1 MASRPLKFTVE
12 RDINYSMGKHGREPD
27 HCANHASA
35 RGKETPEIGQP
46 VPADRQRLKRAG
58 LLVAASDL
66 LWIPQA
72 GLIALALGTVFAALP
87 NEPTS
92 AGFSANLIR
101 QTIVFAACF
110 AGLALVRAGL
120 QYLGARLARQAA
132 RELQSRTRAELLA
145 AASKTSPAEPFP
157 SSGAFAAHISEQ
169 VDLLGPYYRNYVPQ
183 LPRLKIVPL
192 AIVLVTLWHSW
203 LAALILLVCGP
214 VIPLFMALIGMRAQ
228 AASAGQQEELTRL
241 SGVLLDRI
249 KGLET
254 LELFGALE
262 RTRKDVAEAGERF
275 RKGTMS
281 VLKIAFLSSTV
292 LELFSALGIAFS
304 AVFIGFTLLG
314 DLSVGTWGQPLGY
327 SAGLFVLLLA
337 PEFFAPIRAYAAA
350 YHDRAAGLAAQE
362 KLASLLQRPSAK
374 GPSRCSEAFQDP
386 AEAQATPAIHVKDL
400 KLELAGTLVFENF
413 DLDIAP
419 GETVFLTGRSGSG
432 KTSLL
437 DCLLGFHLPQSGIVQ
452 IDGSTPRQLG
462 NGLLQSVAWLDQTP
476 RLFHGSLKS
485 NLLRGTGDTQSVTDA
500 DLWGALQLA
509 GAKELVE
516 RLPNGFAT
524 QLGEDGFGLS
534 VGEIRRIALARAAM
548 RKDAGLLLADEP
560 TAALD
565 RETAGLVIKGLE
577 KLAVGRTT
585 IIATHDPAVLA
596 LPGRVV
602 ELEKQDMRAVGEGVS

>member
-1 MASRPLKFTVE
+1 
-12 RDINYSMGKHGREPD
+12 MGKHGREPD
-27 HCANHASA
+27 CNAKHASA
-35 RGKETPEIGQP
+35 RREGAVEIGQP
-46 VPADRQRLKRAG
+46 LPADRKRLKRAG

-66 LWIPQA
+66 FWIPQA
-72 GLIALALGTVFAALP
+72 GLIALALGAVFAALP
-87 NEPTS
+87 EVSTT
-92 AGFSANLIR
+92 AGFPAGLLP

-145 AASKTSPAEPFP
+145 VASKTSPAAPFP

-169 VDLLGPYYRNYVPQ
+169 VDLLGPYFRNYVPQ

-262 RTRKDVAEAGERF
+262 RTRNDVAVAGERF

-292 LELFSALGIAFS
+292 LELFSALGIAFL

-337 PEFFAPIRAYAAA
+337 PEFFAPLRAYAAA

-362 KLASLLQRPSAK
+362 KLAGLLQRNRAE
-374 GPSRCSEAFQDP
+374 GPSRRGKVNHVPSEAP
-386 AEAQATPAIHVKDL
+386 AAPAIHVKDL
-400 KLELAGTLVFENF
+400 RLELAGTLVFENF
-413 DLDIAP
+413 NLDIAP
-419 GETVFLTGRSGSG
+419 GETVFLTGCSGSG

-437 DCLLGFHLPQSGIVQ
+437 DCLLGFHVPRSGFVQ
-452 IDGSTPRQLG
+452 INGSAPSQLG
-462 NGLLQSVAWLDQTP
+462 RSLLQNVSWLDQAP

-485 NLLRGTGDTQSVTDA
+485 NLLMGAGDPQAVTDA
-500 DLWGALQLA
+500 DLWRALQLA
-509 GAKELVE
+509 GAKALVE
-516 RLPNGFAT
+516 RLPQGLST

-534 VGEIRRIALARAAM
+534 IGEIRRVALARAAM
-548 RKDAGLLLADEP
+548 RKDAGLFLADEP

-565 RETAGLVIKGLE
+565 RETAGLVIRGLE
-577 KLAVGRTT
+577 TLAAGRTT

-602 ELEKQDMRAVGEGVS
+602 ELEKQDVRAVGEGVS